1 MSTLHIAVVPVG
13 KVDREELAAAI
24 GRAAKVLRQPIEL
37 RGSLPVPRVSEDPV
51 RGQHRAATLMKRLR
65 TSVLQLGPGELI
77 GASESDAKPP
87 LRPDA
92 YLFVTDVDLFTAKTD
107 GVLAAL
113 NSSEGLAVIS
123 LRRLREAFY
132 RRKADPGKLRSR
144 LTRELLRMSGRL
156 QGLKECTDST
166 CSLASSRSVAD
177 VDSKA
182 EQFCRSC
189 SQWLFEGK
197 VQI

>member
-1 MSTLHIAVVPVG
+1 VSTFHIAVVPVG
-13 KVDREELAAAI
+13 KVDRDETAAAI
-24 GRAAKVLRQPIEL
+24 GRAAKILRQPMEL

-51 RGQHRAATLMKRLR
+51 RGQHRAATLMKQLR

-77 GASESDAKPP
+77 GASEADARLP

-107 GVLAAL
+107 GVFAAL
-113 NSSEGLAVIS
+113 NSAEGLAVIS

-132 RRKADPGKLRSR
+132 RRKADPGKLRAR
-144 LTRELLRMSGRL
+144 LSRELLRMAGRL
-156 QGLKECTDST
+156 RGLKECTDST
-166 CSLASSRSVAD
+166 CTLAPSRSVAD

-182 EQFCRSC
+182 EQFCRNC

-197 VQI
+197 VRI